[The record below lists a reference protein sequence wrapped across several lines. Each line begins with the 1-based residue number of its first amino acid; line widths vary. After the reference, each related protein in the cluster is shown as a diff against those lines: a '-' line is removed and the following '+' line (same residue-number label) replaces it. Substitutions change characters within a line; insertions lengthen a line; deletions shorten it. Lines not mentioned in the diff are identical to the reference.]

1 MPILYLINAEEFFL
15 APVVQS
21 DEVRIVRY
29 VQPLTPEQHQLL
41 ETTMKDDLSFRARSR
56 AHGLLLRAHGTT
68 IKDIAKTYQV
78 HRVTVSAWI
87 KHWEPHGA
95 QSLHDKPRSGR
106 PRTLC
111 PEERDIVLHYLKEE
125 PHALKRVGQRFAD
138 KTNKRLSLSSL
149 KRLAK
154 KAHLRWKRVRKSLK
168 SLRDPDAFA
177 EAKRD
182 LEALQHQED
191 QGQIALYYFD
201 ESGFALDPTIPYA
214 WQEPN
219 RTIELPARQSGRLNV
234 LGFMNRQNDL
244 HPFLFE
250 GSIHTGV
257 VRACFD
263 SFCQT
268 LTKKTV
274 VVIDNASIHTSE
286 AFADRL
292 PYWKKKGLIIKYLP
306 RYAPELNLIE
316 ILWRRIKYTWLP
328 FSAYECLNALSEALE
343 TILSRV
349 GSEYQ
354 ITFA

>member
-1 MPILYLINAEEFFL
+1 M
-15 APVVQS
+15 APFVQP
-21 DEVRIVRY
+21 DEVMIVRY
-29 VQPLTPEQHQLL
+29 VQPLTQEQRQLF
-41 ETTMKDDLSFRARSR
+41 ETTVKDDPSFRARSR
-56 AHGLLLRAHGTT
+56 AHGLLLSTHGTT

-87 KHWEPHGA
+87 KHWEQHGA
-95 QSLHDKPRSGR
+95 QCLHDKPRSGR
-106 PRTLC
+106 PSTLRS
-111 PEERDIVLHYLKEE
+111 EERDIALQYIKEE
-125 PHALKRVGQRFAD
+125 PHALKRAGKRFAD
-138 KTNKRLSLSSL
+138 KTDKRLSLSSL

-154 KAHLRWKRVRKSLK
+154 KARLRWKRVRKSLK

-177 EAKRD
+177 QAKRE
-182 LEALQHQED
+182 LEALQKQED

-214 WQEPN
+214 WQEPKSV
-219 RTIELPARQSGRLNV
+219 IELPARKYGRINV

-244 HPFLFE
+244 HPFMFE

-257 VRACFD
+257 VIACFD
-263 SFCQT
+263 TFCQT

-286 AFADRL
+286 EFEDKL
-292 PYWKKKGLIIKYLP
+292 PYWKKHGLIIKYLP
-306 RYAPELNLIE
+306 PYSPELNLIE

-343 TILSRV
+343 TILSHV

>member
-1 MPILYLINAEEFFL
+1 MPIFYLINAEQFFV
-15 APVVQS
+15 APFVQP
-21 DEVRIVRY
+21 DEVMIVRY
-29 VQPLTPEQHQLL
+29 VQPLTPEQRQLL
-41 ETTMKDDLSFRARSR
+41 ENTMKDAPSFRARSR
-56 AHGLLLRAHGTT
+56 AHSLLLSAHGTP

-78 HRVTVSAWI
+78 HRVTVAAWI
-87 KHWEPHGA
+87 THWEQHGA

-106 PRTLC
+106 PSTLS
-111 PEERDIVLHYLKEE
+111 PEERDIALQYIKEE
-125 PHALKRVGQRFAD
+125 PQTLTRVGKRLAD
-138 KTNKRLSLSSL
+138 TIDKRLSLSSL

-154 KAHLRWKRVRKSLK
+154 KARLRWKRVRKSLK

-177 EAKRD
+177 QAKRE
-182 LEALQHQED
+182 LEALQQQAD

-201 ESGFALDPTIPYA
+201 ASGFALDPTIPYA
-214 WQEPN
+214 WQEPK
-219 RTIELPARQSGRLNV
+219 RVIALPARKSGRINV

-250 GSIHTGV
+250 GSVHTGV
-257 VRACFD
+257 VLACFD
-263 SFCQT
+263 AFCQT

-286 AFADRL
+286 EFEDKL
-292 PYWKKKGLIIKYLP
+292 PYWRKKGLIIKYLP
-306 RYAPELNLIE
+306 PYSPELNLIE

-343 TILSRV
+343 TILSHV